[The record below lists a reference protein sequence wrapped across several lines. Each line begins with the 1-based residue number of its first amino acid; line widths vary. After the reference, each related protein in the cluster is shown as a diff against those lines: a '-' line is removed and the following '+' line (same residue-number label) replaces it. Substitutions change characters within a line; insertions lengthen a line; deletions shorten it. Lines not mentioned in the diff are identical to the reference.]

1 MFGCCRVT
9 RAFSGSSCGRDTSGG
24 NPIEQTLEFYQSL
37 LDSLYDGIYF
47 MDRDRR
53 ILYWNKGAER
63 ITGFSAEEVVGTRCW
78 DNVLMH
84 ADSEGNPLC
93 RGHCPAEKCMCD
105 GIPGEADVYLH
116 HKEGHRVPVKVKVS
130 PMRNEAGEEIGAVEI
145 FSDNSERLASLQ
157 LIDDLREKMYEDFL
171 TGLANRRFMER
182 VISSQVDEMDR
193 FGWTF
198 GLVFIDIDHFKVV
211 NDTHGHD
218 AGDDVLKMVARTL
231 ANCSRSF
238 DTVARWGGE
247 EFIATAMNVDREGLL
262 HIAERYR
269 AMVAA
274 SHIMVGGET
283 LRVTISLGA
292 TLVTG
297 VDTSE
302 SLVKRADELMY
313 RSKQTGRNRV
323 TMG

>member
-1 MFGCCRVT
+1 
-9 RAFSGSSCGRDTSGG
+9 
-24 NPIEQTLEFYQSL
+24 
-37 LDSLYDGIYF
+37 

-53 ILYWNKGAER
+53 ILFWNKGAER
-63 ITGFSAEEVVGTRCW
+63 ITGFSADEVVNTCCW

-84 ADSEGNPLC
+84 ADREGNQLC
-93 RGHCPAEKCMCD
+93 LGHCPAEKCMRD
-105 GIPGEADVYLH
+105 GEPVEADVFLH
-116 HKEGHRVPVKVKVS
+116 HKEGHRVPVKVKIS
-130 PMRNEAGEEIGAVEI
+130 PMRNGAGEEIGAVEI

-157 LIDDLREKMYEDFL
+157 LIDELLEKMYEESL

-182 VISSQVDEMDR
+182 TISSRLHEMER
-193 FGWTF
+193 FAWTF
-198 GLVFIDIDHFKVV
+198 GLIFIDIDHFKQV
-211 NDTHGHD
+211 NDTYGHD
-218 AGDDVLKMVARTL
+218 VGDEVLKMVARTL

-297 VDTSE
+297 DDTSE

-323 TMG
+323 TLG

>member
-1 MFGCCRVT
+1 
-9 RAFSGSSCGRDTSGG
+9 
-24 NPIEQTLEFYQSL
+24 
-37 LDSLYDGIYF
+37 

-63 ITGFSAEEVVGTRCW
+63 ITGFSAEEVVGTCCW
-78 DNVLMH
+78 DNILMH

-105 GIPGEADVYLH
+105 GMPGEADVYLH
-116 HKEGHRVPVKVKVS
+116 HKEGHRVPVKVKIS

-157 LIDDLREKMYEDFL
+157 LIDELRGKMYEDPL
-171 TGLANRRFMER
+171 TMLANRRFMER
-182 VISSQVDEMDR
+182 LISSRLDEMAR
-193 FGWTF
+193 YGMTF
-198 GLVFIDIDHFKVV
+198 GLVFLDIDHFKSV
-211 NDTHGHD
+211 NDTYGHD
-218 AGDDVLKMVARTL
+218 MGDKVLQMVARTL
-231 ANCSRSF
+231 AYCSRSF

-247 EFIATAMNVDREGLL
+247 EFIASLMNVDRESLL

-269 AMVAA
+269 AMVES
-274 SHIMVGGET
+274 SHIRVGDSN

-297 VDTSE
+297 DDTLQ
-302 SLVKRADELMY
+302 SLVKRADGLMY
-313 RSKQTGRNRV
+313 RSKQAGRNCI
-323 TMG
+323 TLG